1 MGSKEKLLQSTTS
14 PIVTVMS
21 PQMSPCASDEMQEET
36 KSDNL
41 RRTNSSSSIVTLG
54 MFI

>member
-1 MGSKEKLLQSTTS
+1 MGSREKLLPYSANTS

-21 PQMSPCASDEMQEET
+21 PQMSSGTSDEMPDEIP
-36 KSDNL
+36 DYL

-54 MFI
+54 M